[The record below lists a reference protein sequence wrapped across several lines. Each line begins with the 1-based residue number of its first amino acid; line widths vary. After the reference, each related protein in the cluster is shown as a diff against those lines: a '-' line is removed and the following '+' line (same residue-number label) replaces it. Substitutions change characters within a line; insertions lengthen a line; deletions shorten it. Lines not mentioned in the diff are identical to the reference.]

1 MKLFKSILLSAVLAS
16 AAIVS
21 AKTEVMVF
29 FDAEDF
35 TSDRAND
42 TIRDLANLCTEEGVR
57 AQFAIVGYLAHE
69 IMRHGRKDVVSA
81 LKPHVIGTQSLE
93 NLGTRTPSKTRLD

>member
-1 MKLFKSILLSAVLAS
+1 MSKKLFKSILLSAVLAS
-16 AAIVS
+16 AATVS

-42 TIRDLANLCTEEGVR
+42 TIRDLANLCTEEGGAVR
-57 AQFAIVGYLAHE
+57 GRRVPRPRDNAARLTLHDATGIFATVDQSIGWANEFIAQIDH
-69 IMRHGRKDVVSA
+69 
-81 LKPHVIGTQSLE
+81 T
-93 NLGTRTPSKTRLD
+93 